1 MRRGCLVLALLV
13 LGLVGTTGCKPLY
26 SGKPEKQVN
35 PKKTKKPVEE
45 EVATASQPKYIED
58 CPVSF
63 REDPKTFP
71 KADLR
76 ASAQAAAD
84 GDAAVIQGTKATDKQ
99 SKGALFKAAI
109 EKYRTALQKSPYD
122 ANITL
127 KLAVSYDTMLRKGC
141 ALALLRRIA
150 DLRKHP
156 KFMREANNAG
166 NDVAANGSWFA
177 GYRKDANAAV
187 GN

>member
-1 MRRGCLVLALLV
+1 MLALLV
-13 LGLVGTTGCKPLY
+13 LGLVGMTGCKPLY
-26 SGKPEKQVN
+26 SGSPEKQKN
-35 PKKTKKPVEE
+35 PPKVRKPAEE
-45 EVATASQPKYIED
+45 EVATASQPKYVED

-63 REDPKTFP
+63 REDPKTYP
-71 KADLR
+71 KPDTR

-84 GDAAVIQGTKATDKQ
+84 GDAAVVQGVKATDKQ
-99 SKGALFKAAI
+99 SKAALFKAAI
-109 EKYRTALQKSPYD
+109 DKYRTALMKNPYD
-122 ANITL
+122 ANLTL
-127 KLAVSYDTMLRKGC
+127 KLATSYDTMLRKGC
-141 ALALLRRIA
+141 ALALLRRIG

-156 KFMREANNAG
+156 KFNKQADNAA

>member
-1 MRRGCLVLALLV
+1 MLALLV
-13 LGLVGTTGCKPLY
+13 LGLVGMAGCKPLY

-63 REDPKTFP
+63 REDVKTYP
-71 KADLR
+71 KADLK
-76 ASAQAAAD
+76 ASNQAAAD
-84 GDAAVIQGTKATDKQ
+84 GDAAIIQGVKATDKQ
-99 SKGALFKAAI
+99 SKAALFKAAI
-109 EKYRTALQKSPYD
+109 DKYRTALMKSPYD
-122 ANITL
+122 ANLTL
-127 KLAVSYDTMLRKGC
+127 KLATSYDTMLRKGC

-156 KFMREANNAG
+156 KFNRQAENAA
-166 NDVAANGSWFA
+166 NDVAANGTWFA